1 MDEKIKVLLVE
12 DDIDLGQMLK
22 LYLEMDRF
30 KVFVVTSAEDG
41 ISIFNDEIFSIGIID
56 INLPK
61 MSGFDFAK
69 YIRKTNPSFPFL
81 FLTARTL
88 KEDKI
93 KGLKL
98 GADDYITKPFDA
110 EELILRIHN
119 ILNRT
124 GELKQNFLE
133 FSRFRLNMDELEL
146 VHSDKIQKL
155 TRREADL
162 LYYFV
167 TNQNKLI
174 KTKDILSDLW
184 GEDDYF
190 LGRSMNVFVSRLR
203 KYLSPEPS
211 ISIQNI
217 RGEGYEF
224 QVKIDSF

>member
-22 LYLEMDRF
+22 LYLELDRF

-41 ISIFNDEIFSIGIID
+41 ISLFKDEVFSIGIID

-69 YIRKTNPSFPFL
+69 YIRKTDPLFPFI
-81 FLTARTL
+81 FLTARAL

-124 GELKQNFLE
+124 GELKQNLLE
-133 FSRFRLNMDELEL
+133 FSRFQLNMDELQL
-146 VHSDKIQKL
+146 VHPDIIQKL
-155 TRREADL
+155 TRREAEL
-162 LYYFV
+162 LYYLV
-167 TNQNKLI
+167 THQNKLI